1 MSWLDEINKEP
12 IEALTA
18 VLGITIEH
26 GQGGPCP
33 KCGATRRSRS
43 DRRPPVN
50 FSEKDGRGVWRCHAD
65 GGCGAK
71 GDNADLVAYSLTSE
85 RFSGNPQTAEVRAW
99 FDDNAEAISAKAKE
113 LAGSTALQ
121 PKKDP
126 PPEGIEEFVGACGPC
141 HEDPDVAGYLG
152 KRGLNAKVLGT
163 QFHIG
168 ALPLLTTVATTPPW
182 AKLGARTWVE
192 LGYRLLV
199 VLFNHLGQAVSV
211 CARRIIDGDGP
222 KVVVP
227 QGYKSSGL
235 VMANSLALQM
245 LRGGTMP
252 QGVSIVVV
260 EGVTDFLTASQCW
273 GGRYPVI
280 GIFAGAW
287 TADIAAR
294 FPDDAHLNLWTDADP
309 DGDKLARGVAE
320 SVAGRCRCWRGRPD
334 AVVWE
339 ANDLNALLE
348 FGHMPAEPFMGVKPM
363 QVAAV
368 QGAAQGS
375 AGEIVLAPS
384 TVPTKQGQKLPTTT
398 PSSPFDWLEIRPVS
412 CWSKEDGEDW
422 LDVDPPERQYLLVD
436 RYEEGVLPLG
446 KVGLLAG
453 AGGTGKTLLMVATA
467 IAVAAGRTLFGLY
480 GYRVASPGPV
490 ALVLAEEETEEVRRR
505 LHANA
510 AALDLNDDEKDLVR
524 QGVFPVP
531 AAGRSVGLSRPGEQD
546 IVESA
551 FCAALKQRLVEA
563 APPEGW
569 RLVILDPLSRFAGL
583 DVEVDNAAATRFI
596 QIAETFL
603 DLPGNPTV
611 LVAHHTTKEARK
623 SPSRGS
629 TAVRGSSALV
639 DGARWVAE
647 LTPEEMTDDQ
657 FQFASL
663 VWFRVSKSNYTA
675 SGTPLLLKHAL
686 GAGGTL
692 VAASKEE
699 FRRLMAAKK
708 ANKKGKGKDSDGAK
722 GNSGGEGDDAHDDL
736 GPLGEH
742 GM

>member
-1 MSWLDEINKEP
+1 MSWLDEIKTLS
-12 IEALTA
+12 IEAVAALR
-18 VLGITIEH
+18 GITIEH
-26 GQGGPCP
+26 NHGGPCP

-43 DRRPPVN
+43 DRRPPLH
-50 FSEKDGRGVWRCHAD
+50 FSTKDGRGVWHCHAK
-65 GGCGAK
+65 GGCGAE
-71 GDNADLVAYSLTSE
+71 GDNADLVAYGLTNE
-85 RFSGNPQTAEVRAW
+85 RLNGNDRVAEVRSW
-99 FDDNAEAISAKAKE
+99 FEENREAISAKTQE

-121 PKKDP
+121 PRKDP
-126 PPEGIEEFVGACGPC
+126 PPEGIAEFAGACGPC
-141 HEDPDVAGYLG
+141 HEDPDVKGYLG
-152 KRGLNAKVLGT
+152 KRGLDAEILGT
-163 QFHIG
+163 QFNIG
-168 ALPLLTTVATTPPW
+168 ALPLLVTAATTPPW
-182 AKLGARTWVE
+182 ARLGARTWIE
-192 LGYRLLV
+192 AGYRLLV
-199 VLFNHLGQAVSV
+199 VLFNALGLAASIT
-211 CARRIIDGDGP
+211 ARRIIDGDGP

-227 QGYKSSGL
+227 QGYKSSSL
-235 VMANSLALQM
+235 VMASPLAVRM
-245 LRGGTMP
+245 LRGEAMP
-252 QGVSIVVV
+252 QGIGIAVV
-260 EGVTDFLTASQCW
+260 EGMTDFATACQAW
-273 GGRYPVI
+273 GDRYPI
-280 GIFAGAW
+280 LGIFAGAW
-287 TADIAAR
+287 TDDIAAR
-294 FPDDAHLNLWTDADP
+294 IPDGANLNLWTDADEA
-309 DGDKLARGVAE
+309 GDKLAKVVVE
-320 SVAGRCRCWRGRPD
+320 SVADRCHCWRGRPD
-334 AVVWE
+334 DFCPE

-348 FGHMPAEPFMGVKPM
+348 FGYMPAEPSIGVKPM
-363 QVAAV
+363 QGAAV
-368 QGAAQGS
+368 QGGG
-375 AGEIVLAPS
+375 GEIVVAPAME
-384 TVPTKQGQKLPTTT
+384 PARRGQQLPATTH
-398 PSSPFDWLEIRPVS
+398 SSSIDWLQIRPIS
-412 CWSKEDGEDW
+412 FWSKEDGEDW

-480 GYRVASPGPV
+480 GYRVANPGPV

-623 SPSRGS
+623 GPSRGS

-708 ANKKGKGKDSDGAK
+708 AKKKGKGKDSDGAK
-722 GNSGGEGDDAHDDL
+722 GNSGGEGGDAHDDL